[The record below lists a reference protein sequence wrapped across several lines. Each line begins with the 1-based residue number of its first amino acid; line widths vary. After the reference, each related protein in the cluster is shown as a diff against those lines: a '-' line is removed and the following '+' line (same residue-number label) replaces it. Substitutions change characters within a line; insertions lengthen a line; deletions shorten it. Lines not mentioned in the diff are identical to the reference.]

1 MKTLPFAQRFLLLAV
16 LPAVLI
22 LASCQNSTDPT
33 HGTGGDGW
41 LGGAQYTGN
50 LYGKVTTTG
59 NAAVMGIEVTVGT
72 SVAYTNSKGE
82 FYLERIPAEK
92 RLLVTFRH
100 MSYATTQKIITA
112 DRGRTTF
119 VEASVLPA
127 TIQNLNAA
135 TGGTVTFNGAKVTF
149 PANVLVDASGAKF
162 NGTASVKATFFD
174 PTSTVFFGCFPGEFN
189 GVRTGG
195 AETAIESFGFINVE
209 LSSNGTKLQLASG
222 TSATITVPVPTAV
235 RGRAPQSI
243 PLWYYDEITGRWMEE
258 GSATFNGTTYIGTV
272 SHFTSW
278 NCDQPTQTSYLEG
291 HVIDKNG
298 NPLEWATVHS
308 QGIDYTGSSQV
319 RTTAGGYFKV
329 PVKANA
335 QTKVWASYY
344 ILNGPS
350 QDVNTPATGT
360 TLDIGT
366 LTVPVDTAQF
376 CFITGKVVDNLNQGV
391 QYVTVQL
398 KDLDGKV
405 LDYVSTGQDGSFRFF
420 GESGVAYTLEV
431 KWFADSVQSTI
442 TVNVTCPQTP
452 GATINVGEIKINVG
466 GAFVTGR
473 VVDASTNPLSGV
485 YVYSNSDNGSPGQSR
500 QIRTDVDG
508 RFTISCLPSTTFDI
522 NLYYNQNQKIVKV
535 TSGLLGSTTDIGDVT
550 IP

>member
-1 MKTLPFAQRFLLLAV
+1 MKTFSSAQRFLLLAV
-16 LPAVLI
+16 MPVVLI
-22 LASCQNSTDPT
+22 LVSCQNSTDPT
-33 HGTGGDGW
+33 NGTIDGW
-41 LGGAQYTGN
+41 LGAKYTGN

-82 FYLERIPAEK
+82 FYLEQIPAEK

-100 MSYATTQKIITA
+100 TAYATTQKIVA
-112 DRGRTTF
+112 MDRGRTTF

-127 TIQNLNAA
+127 TVQNLNAV
-135 TGGTVTFNGAKVTF
+135 TGGTVTFNGAMVTF
-149 PANVLVDASGAKF
+149 PANALVDA
-162 NGTASVKATFFD
+162 NGTTFTGSASVKATFFD
-174 PTSTVFFGCFPGEFN
+174 PTSTVFTGCFPGEFN

-195 AETAIESFGFINVE
+195 SETAIESFGFINVE
-209 LSSNGTKLQLASG
+209 MSSNGTKLQLASG
-222 TSATITVPVPTAV
+222 TLATITVPVPAAV

-258 GSATFNGTTYIGTV
+258 GSATFNGTAYIGTV
-272 SHFTSW
+272 AHFTSW
-278 NCDQPTQTSYLEG
+278 NCDQPMQTSYLEG
-291 HVIDKNG
+291 RVIDKNG
-298 NPLEWATVHS
+298 NPLEWATVHT

-319 RTTAGGYFKV
+319 RTTEGGYFKV

-335 QTKVWASYY
+335 QAKVWASYY
-344 ILNGPS
+344 ILSGPS

-366 LTVPVDTAQF
+366 LTVPVDTSQF
-376 CFITGKVVDNLNQGV
+376 CFIIGKIVDNLNQSV

-398 KDLDGKV
+398 KDLNGKV

-420 GESGVAYTLEV
+420 GESGVSYTLEV
-431 KWFADSVQSTI
+431 KWYADSVYSTI

-452 GATINVGEIKINVG
+452 GATIDVGEIKIDVG

-473 VVDASTNPLSGV
+473 VVDASNNPLSGV
-485 YVYSNSDNGSPGQSR
+485 NVYSKSGNGSPGQSR
-500 QIRTDVDG
+500 EIRTGNDG
-508 RFTISCLPSTTFDI
+508 RFTISCRPSTTFDI
-522 NLYYNQNQKIVKV
+522 YLYYNQNQKSVTV